1 MSPDSGTSI
10 CHKHRRKK
18 EKRKIE
24 RKEGRKEKKKYA
36 LIVLR
41 VMGQKIKI

>member
-1 MSPDSGTSI
+1 MPQAQ
-10 CHKHRRKK
+10 KKERKK
-18 EKRKIE
+18 KDRE
-24 RKEGRKEKKKYA
+24 EGRKEGKKKYA